1 MARLAAS
8 LVLVVAIASGVSAC
22 SSESPSPSP
31 GRLDRAQPLIAPPG
45 GLPPPYDYAG
55 VWSALRSRGMLLS
68 LPTMDEVAQA
78 RTPPEA
84 FLATLR
90 ATLARDYPGETLQ
103 VISVYRAV
111 VDMNDPHGVVAHR
124 LSYVAETSGHLT
136 GNCFTLYD
144 ANSAEQYLAACFF
157 GDRARPGP

>member
-1 MARLAAS
+1 
-8 LVLVVAIASGVSAC
+8 
-22 SSESPSPSP
+22 
-31 GRLDRAQPLIAPPG
+31 
-45 GLPPPYDYAG
+45 
-55 VWSALRSRGMLLS
+55 MLLS
-68 LPTMDEVAQA
+68 LPTIDEVAQA
-78 RTPPEA
+78 RTSAEA

-124 LSYVAETSGHLT
+124 LSYVVETSGHLT
-136 GNCFTLYD
+136 GNCLTLYD